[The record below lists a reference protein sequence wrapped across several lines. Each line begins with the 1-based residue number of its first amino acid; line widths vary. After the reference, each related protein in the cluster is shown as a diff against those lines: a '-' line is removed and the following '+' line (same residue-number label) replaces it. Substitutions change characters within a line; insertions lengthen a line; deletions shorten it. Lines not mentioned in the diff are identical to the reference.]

1 MVLFH
6 CLKNRLKKKKNRLKK
21 EEEQI
26 KKEEKTVPDW
36 FLVNEPVFK
45 RTYNTVN
52 ESVKNKLSTRIDKKR
67 IKMDSLQ
74 HFLQNIVN
82 GEFNNRGQVMVFKK
96 HFS

>member
-1 MVLFH
+1 MS
-6 CLKNRLKKKKNRLKK
+6 KEQTEKEEEQTEK

-36 FLVNEPVFK
+36 VLVNEPVFK

-96 HFS
+96 YFS